1 MNFNPGQF
9 AINMLNQNPQVA
21 NNPRAQ
27 ELLQV
32 IQNGDSAKGEQIVN
46 NLCNTMGVSKEQAIR
61 DAKQFFHIS

>member
-32 IQNGDSAKGEQIVN
+32 IQNGFPKKKKLVVFTASFLRLKEFHFIW
-46 NLCNTMGVSKEQAIR
+46 NLKLSMN
-61 DAKQFFHIS
+61 